1 MALNS
6 SELPPQGCFEEW
18 WNTEGAW
25 VEAPNERRGG
35 YSGVQLVERGA
46 QTLYCKRQANHPYY
60 SWRHPLGE
68 PTIFREARASMALQT
83 LGIEVP
89 HIVFYGARKQGRE
102 HQALLVTENLQGFV
116 SLEEWYARSARD
128 YSDTVQGQV
137 MTAIGQMIA
146 HMHRGRWQHG
156 CLYPKHIFVRVNTQ
170 DNVAKVNT
178 ALLDLEKSRQR
189 LFASSAARRDLW
201 QLYRH
206 REPMPDAHW
215 QRLLAGYW
223 AQVANSFRLTAADQ
237 NRLQDS
243 SSQV

>member
-1 MALNS
+1 MAVNAN
-6 SELPPQGCFEEW
+6 ELPPQGCFEEW

-35 YSGVQLVERGA
+35 YSGVQLVQRGA

-89 HIVFYGARKQGRE
+89 HIVFYGARKRGRG

-116 SLEEWYARSARD
+116 SLDEWYARSARD
-128 YSDTVQGQV
+128 CSDAVQEQV
-137 MTAIGQMIA
+137 MAAIGRMLA
-146 HMHRGRWQHG
+146 RMHRGRWQHG
-156 CLYPKHIFVRVNTQ
+156 CLYPKHIFVRVKEQ
-170 DNVAKVNT
+170 DNVAVVDT

-189 LFASSAARRDLW
+189 LFARSAARRDLW

-206 REPMPDAHW
+206 RETMPDAHW
-215 QRLLAGYW
+215 QRLITSYRERIADR
-223 AQVANSFRLTAADQ
+223 FRLAASDRK
-237 NRLQDS
+237 RLQCPS
-243 SSQV
+243 S